1 MCTTS
6 RILLQPVTTFEG
18 MVYSGSSPVAH
29 AMVKSELNGDVNIS
43 QLIDNATTKTTLDL
57 LRSRKSGDPQLIRLL
72 SRDECSFNAP
82 ELRVNSVKRGGQE
95 IL

>member
-43 QLIDNATTKTTLDL
+43 QLIDNATTKTTLDA
-57 LRSRKSGDPQLIRLL
+57 
-72 SRDECSFNAP
+72 FA
-82 ELRVNSVKRGGQE
+82 
-95 IL
+95 